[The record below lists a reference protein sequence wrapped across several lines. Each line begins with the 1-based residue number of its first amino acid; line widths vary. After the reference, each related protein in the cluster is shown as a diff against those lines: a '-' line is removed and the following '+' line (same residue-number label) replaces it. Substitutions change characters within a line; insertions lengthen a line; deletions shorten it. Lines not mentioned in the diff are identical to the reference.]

1 MIKNY
6 SYQNDKDTFLTP
18 HFQVWEF
25 RSYSDSENRLTTD
38 TILID
43 ENLPNILEKIYNKL
57 ECSIIKVT
65 SGYRSD
71 DFDRQIGGFLGYHSK
86 GMAADIMC
94 YDKNNNLI
102 DPKLVCIAG
111 EDLNILGIGY
121 GNNYNHI
128 DTRSTKSYFDET
140 NGKTGINSFYEYFG
154 VKKDITYNIGDYV
167 EINGVYISSTDDNM
181 LTPLIT
187 KGQITKILDGV
198 RNPYLIN
205 DGNIGWVNDDC
216 IIKKYEKQSI
226 NVGDKVR
233 VKSAVQYN
241 GEPFYTYYDL
251 YDVIEVHG
259 DRVVIGIDNV
269 VTCAININNIEKI

>member
-6 SYQNDKDTFLTP
+6 SYQNDKDVFLTP

-94 YDKNNNLI
+94 YDKN
-102 DPKLVCIAG
+102 K
-111 EDLNILGIGY
+111 
-121 GNNYNHI
+121 
-128 DTRSTKSYFDET
+128 
-140 NGKTGINSFYEYFG
+140 
-154 VKKDITYNIGDYV
+154 
-167 EINGVYISSTDDNM
+167 
-181 LTPLIT
+181 
-187 KGQITKILDGV
+187 
-198 RNPYLIN
+198 
-205 DGNIGWVNDDC
+205 
-216 IIKKYEKQSI
+216 
-226 NVGDKVR
+226 
-233 VKSAVQYN
+233 
-241 GEPFYTYYDL
+241 
-251 YDVIEVHG
+251 
-259 DRVVIGIDNV
+259 
-269 VTCAININNIEKI
+269 